1 MTNEKIVKIGR
12 ATYVIVRKFVGK
24 ETLKRKIQRLILSQK

>member
-12 ATYVIVRKFVGK
+12 ATYAIVRKFVGK
-24 ETLKRKIQRLILSQK
+24 DSLEKKIQRLILSQK